1 MELERILSAF
11 KFDGKFRTFERFGN
25 GHINDTYRLSFD
37 RPEGR
42 VDRYIVQRINTDVFK
57 NPGALME
64 NVFMVTDFLRNKL
77 QKLGE
82 DAERGTLRYKKT
94 KDGALYFKDET
105 GACWRCYTYIENV
118 IGLDLPRN
126 PNDFYQSAIAFG
138 RFQYLLGDFP
148 AAKLNETIPDFHNT
162 ADRLEKLK
170 AAAEADALG
179 RAESVR
185 AEIEFALKR
194 RDDAAAVGEM
204 LESGELPLRVT
215 ELTALV
221 RADDA
226 LLDREAERLLLPAP
240 EPLFS
245 DPCVLRRVRLAPLR
259 EAPEPLQRRA
269 LRCLLREALPQD
281 AALVHIRALQ
291 ALLENPAPAARAD
304 LPGRLTV
311 RRSYDALEL
320 VRGTPPVFRPVPL
333 AQTVHFP
340 ALGLRAVCTLAEKNE
355 KIQNT
360 PFTFA
365 LKYDKMVGRIP
376 IFRPRKTGDMLTL
389 PDGRCVTLKKLFL
402 DRRLPQ
408 PVRDR
413 VPVLELDGQVI
424 AVAGF
429 GADPRWTARDGEQA
443 VILRIE
449 KEEM

>member
-1 MELERILSAF
+1 M
-11 KFDGKFRTFERFGN
+11 
-25 GHINDTYRLSFD
+25 
-37 RPEGR
+37 
-42 VDRYIVQRINTDVFK
+42 
-57 NPGALME
+57 
-64 NVFMVTDFLRNKL
+64 
-77 QKLGE
+77 
-82 DAERGTLRYKKT
+82 
-94 KDGALYFKDET
+94 
-105 GACWRCYTYIENV
+105 
-118 IGLDLPRN
+118 
-126 PNDFYQSAIAFG
+126 
-138 RFQYLLGDFP
+138 
-148 AAKLNETIPDFHNT
+148 
-162 ADRLEKLK
+162 
-170 AAAEADALG
+170 
-179 RAESVR
+179 
-185 AEIEFALKR
+185 
-194 RDDAAAVGEM
+194 
-204 LESGELPLRVT
+204 
-215 ELTALV
+215 
-221 RADDA
+221 
-226 LLDREAERLLLPAP
+226 
-240 EPLFS
+240 
-245 DPCVLRRVRLAPLR
+245 LRRVRLAPLR

-376 IFRPRKTGDMLTL
+376 VFRPRKTGDMFTL